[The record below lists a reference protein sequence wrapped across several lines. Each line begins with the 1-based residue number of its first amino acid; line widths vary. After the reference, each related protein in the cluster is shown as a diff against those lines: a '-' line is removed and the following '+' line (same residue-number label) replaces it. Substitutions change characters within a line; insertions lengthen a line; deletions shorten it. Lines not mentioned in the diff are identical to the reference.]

1 MKAKKVIDAI
11 ILFALVVM
19 FAISLFKF
27 ENPAE
32 IYDGYKHG
40 FRLVVYLLLTTI
52 FLNSDNNNNKAK
64 TS

>member
-11 ILFALVVM
+11 ILLALVVM
-19 FAISLFKF
+19 FAISLFKL
-27 ENPAE
+27 ENSAE

-40 FRLVVYLLLTTI
+40 FRSVVHLLLI
-52 FLNSDNNNNKAK
+52 VLFLNSDNNNNKAK